1 MHVERYC
8 IILIFLLFYTNIARS
23 QKQRTEIS
31 INFRTNSIV
40 IDSTYSDNAARMRG
54 IITTLQNIKQDST
67 VNIVEVSFWG
77 QPPRK
82 VVTSLTANWHEDVSR
97 LSKNLYAEISTYPTA
112 SSPETTAI
120 FLGTT

>member
-67 VNIVEVSFWG
+67 VNIVEVSFCG
-77 QPPRK
+77 AASPEGSYELNRK
-82 VVTSLTANWHEDVSR
+82 LDVSR